1 MEKGVVKLRG
11 AFSLPRLQVLA
22 AAASACF
29 DAFESPGAVVAPRYR
44 FNPLSTA
51 AILPSLLDFGCSE
64 DEVLAPLS
72 AAGLDEL
79 IRDALGGPA
88 TCKLDESWVRK
99 RYAPSLAPRWHHPN
113 VWHQDG
119 GLGVKFG
126 ADPLDV
132 PGMTRLVT
140 LWIPLHSCGG
150 DCPALEFVARRQ
162 RQLLHFSELEDGNL
176 RRQFAFEDFQAPALD
191 FGDALLFLNGTL
203 HRTWVTPEMTRNRLS
218 VDYRFFPS
226 ATESSP

>member
-1 MEKGVVKLRG
+1 
-11 AFSLPRLQVLA
+11 LQVLA
-22 AAASACF
+22 AAARACF
-29 DAFESPGAVVAPRYR
+29 DAFESPGAEVPPRYR

-51 AILPSLLDFGCSE
+51 AILPSLLDYGCTGN
-64 DEVLAPLS
+64 DLLASLS
-72 AAGLDEL
+72 VAGLDDL
-79 IRDALGGPA
+79 LRDALGGGPA

-99 RYAPSLAPRWHHPN
+99 RYAPSVAPRWHHPN
-113 VWHQDG
+113 IWHQDG
-119 GLGVKFG
+119 GLGVMFG
-126 ADPLDV
+126 ADPLDL
-132 PGMTRLVT
+132 PGMTPLVT
-140 LWIPLHSCGG
+140 LWIPLQSCRG

-162 RQLLHFSELEDGNL
+162 RQLRHYSELADDKL
-176 RRQFAFEDFQAPALD
+176 RRQFASEDFQAPALD